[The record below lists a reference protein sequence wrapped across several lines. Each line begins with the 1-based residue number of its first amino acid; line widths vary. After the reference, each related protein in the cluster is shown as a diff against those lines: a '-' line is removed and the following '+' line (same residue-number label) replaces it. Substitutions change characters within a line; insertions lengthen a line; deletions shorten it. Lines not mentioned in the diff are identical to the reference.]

1 MSFPPPKKKNR
12 CYFVDL
18 TFIQALYFNIILLL
32 YYTIT
37 LCITEWG
44 NNCSKVLSFFVRLQI
59 HQFSIKHICSN
70 QKSMYN
76 PDKNPGAMK

>member
-1 MSFPPPKKKNR
+1 MSFQKNR
-12 CYFVDL
+12 CHFVDL
-18 TFIQALYFNIILLL
+18 TFIQALYFNTILLL

-44 NNCSKVLSFFVRLQI
+44 DNYSKVLSFLMRLHI
-59 HQFSIKHICSN
+59 HQISMKHIYN

-76 PDKNPGAMK
+76 SDKNPGAIK

>member
-1 MSFPPPKKKNR
+1 M
-12 CYFVDL
+12 DL
-18 TFIQALYFNIILLL
+18 NFIQALYFNIALLL

-44 NNCSKVLSFFVRLQI
+44 DNYSKVLSFFVRLHI
-59 HQFSIKHICSN
+59 HQISMKHIYN

-76 PDKNPGAMK
+76 PDKNPGAIK